1 MAWFNEIL
9 DALEAKYQEFDDDY
23 AYEDHYGDDYGD
35 YEGDEFY
42 RDEL

>member
-23 AYEDHYGDDYGD
+23 AYDAYEDDYGD
-35 YEGDEFY
+35 YVGDEFY